1 MSEYVCDD
9 CGEVFELGPGTY
21 LGNMDASDDRCNPFL
36 TLTAL
41 CEVCFSATMEG
52 EVEIEDGRI

>member
-1 MSEYVCDD
+1 MEYTCDD

-21 LGNMDASDDRCNPFL
+21 LGAPDANDSRCNPL
-36 TLTAL
+36 MAMTAL
-41 CEVCFSATMEG
+41 CEVCYSATMEG

>member
-9 CGEVFELGPGTY
+9 CGEVFELGSGTY

-52 EVEIEDGRI
+52 EVEIG